1 MVAQTHTVYIPRVRP
16 ETTTE
21 NIAGIFHYY
30 DLADVQ
36 RVDWGFK
43 YGDSGELLFKQA
55 FVHLQWRE
63 NDTAQRLKEKVV
75 THSQGTQPPRLIYS
89 DEAYWLLLPA
99 RDPIPQ
105 RVADDAYEL
114 VMQGDVGNTLDS
126 IVTQAWATSEN
137 GYADGM
143 ENAPS
148 NVRDS
153 CRAIGLAFNN
163 MRQWL
168 GEQQSQMAALQHQ
181 TGINNTLLTA
191 TSESLQQ
198 YRTAHEDLS
207 AQCSSLQEK
216 RDEFERIA
224 SGRLVSLTQE
234 AQKGVRLQTRAE
246 QSQEAVVRQANK
258 SKALQTELDDATE
271 QLRELRGHIHNQ
283 AVAAAAAAALPPRVP
298 SVSRWGDDPIAARA
312 ADGYDGGAV
321 DWTVVGGDEEATEH
335 EGPHGARPSHSDWRD
350 YPRYGES
357 YSGDDGSCSSM
368 AGGEDDT
375 RPIYT
380 KDQHKAD
387 VSGRAA
393 GDLGRW
399 QEEESTR
406 IALKRS
412 GAEADAAFRSAAVL
426 SAEEV
431 EEGAIEFSPASSFQG
446 HRAGFV
452 FMRGAHGMGYYADDG
467 AAEEHPGSLPRW
479 GSPTSK

>member
-1 MVAQTHTVYIPRVRP
+1 MAAQTHTVYIPRVRSD
-16 ETTTE
+16 TTTE
-21 NIAGIFHYY
+21 NIAGTFHYY

-43 YGDSGELLFKQA
+43 YSDSGELLFKQA

-75 THSQGTQPPRLIYS
+75 NHSQGTQPPRLIYS

-126 IVTQAWATSEN
+126 IVAQAWATSEN

-168 GEQQSQMAALQHQ
+168 AEQQSQMAALQHQ
-181 TGINNTLLTA
+181 TGINHTLLTA

-207 AQCSSLQEK
+207 AQCSSLQEQ
-216 RDEFERIA
+216 RDKFERVA
-224 SGRLVSLTQE
+224 AGRLVSLTQE
-234 AQKGVRLQTRAE
+234 AQKGARLQTRAE

-258 SKALQTELDDATE
+258 AKALQTELDDATQ

-283 AVAAAAAAALPPRVP
+283 AITTRAAAAGGAA
-298 SVSRWGDDPIAARA
+298 SSISRWGDDPITARA
-312 ADGYDGGAV
+312 ADGFDDGAV

-335 EGPHGARPSHSDWRD
+335 ERPHGARPSRSDWRD

-357 YSGDDGSCSSM
+357 CSDDDGSCSSM

-380 KDQHKAD
+380 KTQHK
-387 VSGRAA
+387 S
-393 GDLGRW
+393 
-399 QEEESTR
+399 
-406 IALKRS
+406 
-412 GAEADAAFRSAAVL
+412 DAAFRSAAVL

-431 EEGAIEFSPASSFQG
+431 ERGAIEFSPAESFQG

-452 FMRGAHGMGYYADDG
+452 FMHGAYGTGYYADRE

-479 GSPTSK
+479 GSPTPRWTRERHSRYTQE